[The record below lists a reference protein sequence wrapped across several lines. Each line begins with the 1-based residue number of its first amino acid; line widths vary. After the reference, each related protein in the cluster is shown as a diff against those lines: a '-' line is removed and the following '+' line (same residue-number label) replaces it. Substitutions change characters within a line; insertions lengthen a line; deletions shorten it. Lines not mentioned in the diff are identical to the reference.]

1 MSSSAD
7 VERGDSFTEARI
19 QLQIQSAENNVGE
32 STGHPW
38 MVYFC
43 TFIAACAGY
52 SSPTQSAITEELQLS
67 EAEFSL
73 FGSIL
78 TFGAMFGAITS
89 GFIADY
95 LGRIM
100 AMKLYALFC
109 TGGWLAIYFSKSSL
123 ALHLGRLAGGYGMG
137 AFSYVV
143 PIYIAEISPVS
154 LRGALTTLNQVM
166 ISTGISIAFLVGI
179 PLSWRALALMGL
191 IPFGIMLLGL
201 LLTPE
206 SPRWLAREGRADKF
220 KVSLQKLRGKK
231 TDITLETAEIERCV
245 EELKLLPKAKIY
257 DLFRKKYLKSVII
270 GVGLMIFQQFGGI
283 NGICFYASNIF
294 KMAGFS
300 PKLGT
305 IIYTFLQVVI
315 TCVGATLIDKLGRKP
330 LQLVSAA
337 GASVGFILVA
347 VAFYLQAH
355 GKSTETAGILA
366 ATGIL
371 VYVAF
376 FSIGLGPVPWVIMSE
391 IFPINIKGLAGS
403 LATLVNWF
411 CAWLVSYKFQF
422 LMNWSTY
429 GTFFIFAAINALGF
443 LFVITIVPETKGKT
457 LEQIQDA
464 INN

>member
-231 TDITLETAEIERCV
+231 TDITLETAEIE
-245 EELKLLPKAKIY
+245 
-257 DLFRKKYLKSVII
+257 I